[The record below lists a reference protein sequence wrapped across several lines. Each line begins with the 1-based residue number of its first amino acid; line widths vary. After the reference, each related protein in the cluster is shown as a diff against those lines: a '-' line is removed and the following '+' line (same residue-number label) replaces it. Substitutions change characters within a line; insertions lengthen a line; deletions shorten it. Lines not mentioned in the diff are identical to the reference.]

1 MKKYIKGVTPSVA
14 LINPKYPHNVGAVI
28 RAASCFDIEQ
38 VWFTGTRISEALEGK
53 TRIPREERM
62 KGYAHVDLVN
72 CDYFFDRFK
81 NVVPVAIEI
90 LPNTE
95 LLTTF
100 VHPKNALYVFGPED
114 GGIPQVIRQHCHK
127 FVAIPSRHCLNLG
140 AAVNVVLAHR
150 FMQLQLQG
158 EKPMMHIRD
167 LLMEERGIPAA
178 DESDR
183 IPEFELIK

>member
-1 MKKYIKGVTPSVA
+1 MKKKGITPSVA
-14 LINPKYPHNVGAVI
+14 LINPKYPHNVGAII

-62 KGYAHVDLVN
+62 KGYKHVELIN
-72 CDYFFDRFK
+72 CDYFFDQF
-81 NVVPVAIEI
+81 NEVIPVAVEI
-90 LPNTE
+90 LPNAE

-100 VHPKNALYVFGPED
+100 EHPKNALYVFGPED

-127 FVAIPSRHCLNLG
+127 FIAIPSRHCLNLG

-150 FMQLQLQG
+150 FMQLQLNG
-158 EKPMMHIRD
+158 NKPLVPIEQ
-167 LLMEERGIPAA
+167 LLMEERGIPAI
-178 DESDR
+178 DETNKVPD
-183 IPEFELIK
+183 FDLI